1 MTDMQLTTTQQT
13 QTDVADARQQT
24 NTIVVGAGP
33 YGLTAAAHLA
43 HAGVPTMTFGR
54 PLSFW
59 KECMPEGMHLRSS
72 WGASSIAHPEQ
83 RFSLDDHQA
92 RIDRKISK
100 PIPGTEFI
108 DYGEWFQQNAV
119 PNVDERAVTLVSRS
133 AGGFDVTL
141 EDGEILHAKNV
152 VMATGLAGT
161 EWHPAPFDDLA
172 PDRVTHAVEIRH
184 PDRFANER
192 VLVVGSGQSAVET
205 AVLLHEAG
213 AEVQILARRQ
223 AIHWLT
229 RSGWLHKAPDW
240 VQRMLYAS
248 TDVGPPGLS
257 QIVARPALFR
267 RLPERLRIPIAE
279 RSIRPAASGWL
290 LPRSSGIATS
300 EGERG
305 VAANVIDGEV
315 RVRTDK
321 GREITVDHVVLGTGY
336 RPQVSTQLLLDE
348 QLRSVIAVDDEGLP
362 VLKNGF
368 MSSVPGLHFVGA
380 MAAGT
385 YGPLMRFV
393 SGTPFAGKTI
403 ASAIGVS

>member
-1 MTDMQLTTTQQT
+1 MTETRQPTAELVDTQ
-13 QTDVADARQQT
+13 QQT

-72 WGASSIAHPEQ
+72 WGASSIAHPQE
-83 RFSLDDHQA
+83 RFSLDDHQS

-100 PIPGTEFI
+100 PIPGTDFI
-108 DYGEWFQQNAV
+108 SYGEWFQQNAV
-119 PNVDERAVTLVSRS
+119 PDVDERAVTLVSRS

-141 EDGEILHAKNV
+141 DDGEILHAKNV

-161 EWHPAPFDDLA
+161 EWHPAPFDDLE
-172 PDRVTHAVEIRH
+172 PGKVTHAVKIRR
-184 PDRFANER
+184 PDRFANTS

-213 AEVQILARRQ
+213 ADVQILARRQ

-257 QIVARPALFR
+257 QIVARPRLFS

-290 LPRSSGIATS
+290 LPRSSGIATA
-300 EGERG
+300 EGERA
-305 VAANVIDGEV
+305 VEANVIDGEV
-315 RVRTDK
+315 RLRTDK
-321 GREITVDHVVLGTGY
+321 GREISVDHVVLGTGY

-348 QLRSVIAVDDEGLP
+348 QLRSTIAVDNVGLP

-393 SGTPFAGKTI
+393 SGTSFAGKTV
-403 ASAIGVS
+403 ASTIGVS